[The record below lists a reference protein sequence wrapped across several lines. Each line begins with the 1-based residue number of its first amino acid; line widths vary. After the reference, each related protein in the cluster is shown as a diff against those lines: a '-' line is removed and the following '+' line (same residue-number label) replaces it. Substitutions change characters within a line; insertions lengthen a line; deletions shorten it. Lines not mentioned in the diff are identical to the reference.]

1 MSAGVYMVC
10 GTYRNNNE
18 IIAYRLMRSDGKIEI
33 VYKEKAVQMVYEG
46 RIRNMRIQNSND
58 GPILRG
64 NGININKLER
74 RSIDELENSR
84 KAKEWSITRRVSQN
98 GKRIGYEI
106 TDDKGSSKLINLV
119 EAVKMIN
126 NGEIMNAEVH
136 RKTGANGTM
145 FISGKGCN
153 LSSLPEILVAN
164 GKILNEVKMN
174 GETCRACTLKE
185 SGILIDSKTRQMQRF
200 RAGDILKFSID
211 GSMQIVKSIEYTDG
225 NTADCDANI
234 NACGRYKIKFGT
246 SHELSID
253 CNAVR
258 QWRIA
263 KG

>member
-1 MSAGVYMVC
+1 MDGRVYMVC

-33 VYKEKAVQMVYEG
+33 AYKEQAIQMVYDG
-46 RIRNMRIQNSND
+46 RIRNMRVQNSND

-74 RSIDELENSR
+74 RSIDELVNSG
-84 KAKEWSITRRVSQN
+84 KTKEWDITRRVSQN

-106 TDDKGSSKLINLV
+106 TDDKGSSKLINIR

-126 NGEIMNAEVH
+126 NGEIRNAEI
-136 RKTGANGTM
+136 RRQTGENGAM
-145 FISGKGCN
+145 YISGKRFN
-153 LSSLPEILVAN
+153 LSSLPEILVAY
-164 GKILNEVKMN
+164 GRILNEVKMD

-211 GSMQIVKSIEYTDG
+211 GSMQVVKSIEYSDCS
-225 NTADCDANI
+225 TADCDANI
-234 NACGRYKIKFGT
+234 NACGRYMIKFGT
-246 SHELSID
+246 SKEINID
-253 CNAVR
+253 SNVVR
-258 QWRIA
+258 QWRVA

>member
-1 MSAGVYMVC
+1 MDGRVYMVC

-18 IIAYRLMRSDGKIEI
+18 IIAYRLMRSDGKIE
-33 VYKEKAVQMVYEG
+33 VAYKEQAIQMVYEG

-74 RSIDELENSR
+74 RSIDELEKSG
-84 KAKEWSITRRVSQN
+84 KTKEWNITRRVSQN

-106 TDDKGSSKLINLV
+106 TDDKGGSKLISLR

-126 NGEIMNAEVH
+126 NGEIKNAEVH
-136 RKTGANGTM
+136 RKTGGNGSM

-164 GKILNEVKMN
+164 GKILNDVKMD
-174 GETCRACTLKE
+174 GETCRAYMLKE

-211 GSMQIVKSIEYTDG
+211 GSMQVVKSIEYTDE

-234 NACGRYKIKFGT
+234 SACGRYKIKFGT
-246 SHELSID
+246 AKEFSID
-253 CNAVR
+253 SNAVR
-258 QWRIA
+258 QWKVA